1 MVASANAE
9 NIPLRAGS
17 IDYQDILL
25 GDGPVHL
32 EGRDFSFDGWAEL
45 SRLDAAD
52 CAFPCSPGETLSLYA
67 TASGNDL
74 PGFAVWRGT
83 EYPDVG
89 SLVGPNQLSFE
100 LRGRM
105 RLPRFGKATT
115 KIRTVPV
122 RFSGT
127 FFHAEVPFAVAQET
141 LTGAAVATVT
151 LVKLVDPLG
160 EDAWIVT
167 HLSYDIAKRK

>member
-1 MVASANAE
+1 
-9 NIPLRAGS
+9 
-17 IDYQDILL
+17 
-25 GDGPVHL
+25 
-32 EGRDFSFDGWAEL
+32 
-45 SRLDAAD
+45 
-52 CAFPCSPGETLSLYA
+52 
-67 TASGNDL
+67 
-74 PGFAVWRGT
+74 
-83 EYPDVG
+83 
-89 SLVGPNQLSFE
+89 VGPNQLSFE

-115 KIRTVPV
+115 KTRTVPV

-127 FFHAEVPFAVAQET
+127 FFHAEVPFTVAQET

-167 HLSYDIAKRK
+167 ELNYDVTKRK